1 VALRRGVTRSLTL
14 LVASQVL
21 ALSLWFSAAAVLP
34 GLAAAHG
41 MTLAALA
48 GLTTATQ
55 AGFVAG
61 ALALAASGLSDRRD
75 PRCVFALAAVVA
87 AAANAALLVLYPE
100 GVAALASRALVG
112 AALAGVYP
120 VGLKIA
126 VGWSER
132 RRGLITGL
140 LVGALTMGTAL
151 PHVVVLTGGTD
162 WRATIAATSLLAV
175 VAAGL
180 ILGASLGPFHRSAAA
195 LRFGVLGLA
204 WTNRRIRLAFAG
216 YFGHMWELYAY
227 WAWVAVVAAA
237 SARETVA
244 SPHRFGAAVAAVSI
258 AAGAIACIPA
268 GWLADRFGRAKVA
281 GAAMACSAFSGLAA
295 ALLFGG
301 APWAIAAALFLW
313 GLSVIPDSA
322 QFSSLVADNAPP
334 DRAGSLMA
342 LQTALGFGL
351 SAVTVQVL
359 PAVAAASGWPAA
371 LAALAI
377 GPVLGAAAMA
387 RLASLGPRPLT
398 PPAG

>member
-1 VALRRGVTRSLTL
+1 MTRSLTL
-14 LVASQVL
+14 LVVSQVL

-41 MTLAALA
+41 TTLAALA

-75 PRCVFALAAVVA
+75 PRIVFAASALVA
-87 AAANAALLVLYPE
+87 AAGNAALLVLHPE
-100 GVAALASRALVG
+100 GTAALAARALVG

-151 PHVVVLTGGTD
+151 PHVVVLAGGAD
-162 WRATIAATSLLAV
+162 WRATIVATSALAV
-175 VAAGL
+175 LAAGL
-180 ILGASLGPFHRSAAA
+180 ILGASLGPFHRRAAA
-195 LRFGVLGLA
+195 LRLGVLGLA
-204 WTNRRIRLAFAG
+204 WTDRRIRLAFAG

-237 SARETVA
+237 SAQGVVV
-244 SPHRFGAAVAAVSI
+244 SPQRFGAAVAAISI
-258 AAGAIACIPA
+258 AAGGLACIPA

-281 GAAMACSAFSGLAA
+281 GGAMAASAASGLAA
-295 ALLFGG
+295 AALFGG
-301 APWAIAAALFLW
+301 NPWAVAAALFLW

-342 LQTALGFGL
+342 LQTALGFAL
-351 SAVTVQVL
+351 SAVTVQAL
-359 PAVAAASGWPAA
+359 PAFAASAGWPAA
-371 LAALAI
+371 LAALAV

-387 RLASLGPRPLT
+387 RLAALGPRPLSR
-398 PPAG
+398 PAG